1 LAKIVEIKADPS
13 AAAGNATHQISGQRK
28 MPVITF
34 ANTKG
39 GAGKTTAVLLLATEL
54 ARQGERVH
62 ILDADPQR
70 WISRW
75 HETGPATA
83 NILVTSYVTASNL
96 QSLLSSQ
103 RDKTDYFLLDLPGA
117 CTPLIATALG
127 VSDHVIIPVQGCAM
141 DAKGGAQVLELL
153 KYLEDK
159 ANIRIPHSVVLTR
172 VNSMVTTRALQAVKM
187 LLAERKVR
195 VLDTPIIERS
205 AYRDLFDY
213 GCSLYDMNPERIS
226 NLDKAK
232 ENASAFADEVLG
244 YVPNRNR
251 VAPQMAQQHQLP
263 RVRAFG

>member
-1 LAKIVEIKADPS
+1 
-13 AAAGNATHQISGQRK
+13 
-28 MPVITF
+28 MPIITF

-54 ARQGERVH
+54 ARQGHRVT

-75 HETGPATA
+75 NETGAPLENIKVMSYITQAT
-83 NILVTSYVTASNL
+83 IEASI
-96 QSLLSSQ
+96 SSS
-103 RDKTDYFLLDLPGA
+103 RSATDYFIIDLPGA
-117 CTPLIATALG
+117 ATPLLATAVG
-127 VSDHVIIPVQGCAM
+127 MSDHVLIPIQGCAM

-153 KYLEDK
+153 QYLETK

-172 VNSMVTTRALQAVKM
+172 VNSMVTTRALSVVKQ

-213 GCSLYDMNPERIS
+213 GCSLYEMEAERFS
-226 NLDKAK
+226 NLDRAK
-232 ENASAFADEVLG
+232 ENVKAFADEVLG
-244 YVPNRNR
+244 YVPNRN
-251 VAPQMAQQHQLP
+251 VKPLP
-263 RVRAFG
+263 KIAAKRVRTAA

>member
-1 LAKIVEIKADPS
+1 
-13 AAAGNATHQISGQRK
+13 
-28 MPVITF
+28 MPIITF

-39 GAGKTTAVLLLATEL
+39 GAGKTTAVLLLSTEL
-54 ARQGERVH
+54 ARQGYRVT

-75 HETGPATA
+75 HETGEPLKNINVISYITAATVQNVIA
-83 NILVTSYVTASNL
+83 TN
-96 QSLLSSQ
+96 
-103 RDKTDYFLLDLPGA
+103 RDKTDYFILDLPGA
-117 CTPLIATALG
+117 STPLLATAVG
-127 VSDHVIIPVQGCAM
+127 MSDHVLIPIQGCAM

-172 VNSMVTTRALQAVKM
+172 VNSMVTTRALSVVKA

-213 GCSLYDMNPERIS
+213 GCSLYEMKAERIS

-232 ENASAFADEVLG
+232 ENAQAFANEVLG
-244 YVPNRNR
+244 YVPHRNLR
-251 VAPQMAQQHQLP
+251 TQEQLMLP
-263 RVRAFG
+263 RAARSAA

>member
-1 LAKIVEIKADPS
+1 
-13 AAAGNATHQISGQRK
+13 
-28 MPVITF
+28 MPIITF

-54 ARQGERVH
+54 ARQGHRVT

-75 HETGPATA
+75 HETGDVLP
-83 NILVTSYVTASNL
+83 NINVISYVTSASIHNVIANN
-96 QSLLSSQ
+96 
-103 RDKTDYFLLDLPGA
+103 RPNTDYFILDLPGA
-117 CTPLIATALG
+117 STPLLATAVG
-127 VSDHVIIPVQGCAM
+127 MSDHVLIPIQGCAM

-172 VNSMVTTRALQAVKM
+172 VNSMVTTRALSVVKQ

-213 GCSLYDMNPERIS
+213 GCSLYEMKAERIS

-232 ENASAFADEVLG
+232 ENAQAFANEVLG
-244 YVPNRNR
+244 YVPNRN
-251 VAPQMAQQHQLP
+251 VVPQEPVKLP
-263 RVRAFG
+263 RTVRNAA